1 MTNKAVDAIR
11 NYKDGKTNY
20 VQLSINISKEIID
33 LEDQKGLEVDQ
44 LPSRVPDDEPRYH
57 VFQFAHTHEG
67 DFLKST
73 SKLKTY
79 TVFENHRKSRIQY
92 CERREQCLHFE
103 CTKVHQKCQKILHFS
118 EFLKKLKLAV
128 KQCYQT
134 GHF

>member
-73 SKLKTY
+73 SKLKITY
-79 TVFENHRKSRIQY
+79 HSCCINRPCFR
-92 CERREQCLHFE
+92 HF
-103 CTKVHQKCQKILHFS
+103 CDS
-118 EFLKKLKLAV
+118 PLKYV
-128 KQCYQT
+128 
-134 GHF
+134 

>member
-73 SKLKTY
+73 SKLKITY
-79 TVFENHRKSRIQY
+79 TVFENHSKNRIQY
-92 CERREQCLHFE
+92 CELQSYVYILGG
-103 CTKVHQKCQKILHFS
+103 QKFIKNATNGPFWR
-118 EFLKKLKLAV
+118 F
-128 KQCYQT
+128 
-134 GHF
+134 F

>member
-92 CERREQCLHFE
+92 CELRSYVYILSG
-103 CTKVHQKCQKILHFS
+103 QKFINNAKNGQFGKY
-118 EFLKKLKLAV
+118 LAI
-128 KQCYQT
+128 KQRYQI